1 MIRKA
6 LEISQRQEEERKRLV
21 DEEDDMMRRAIEMSE
36 IEERERV
43 KKLEAEDSLIKIQQQ
58 LAVRKSEIDE

>member
-43 KKLEAEDSLIKIQQQ
+43 KKLEAEDSLNQMQQQ
-58 LAVRKSEIDE
+58 MAVRKSEID

>member
-6 LEISQRQEEERKRLV
+6 LEISQRQEDERKRLV
-21 DEEDDMMRRAIEMSE
+21 DEEIRRAIEMSE

-58 LAVRKSEIDE
+58 MAVRKSEIDE

>member
-58 LAVRKSEIDE
+58 MAVRKSEIDE

>member
-43 KKLEAEDSLIKIQQQ
+43 KKLEAEDSLIKMQQQ
-58 LAVRKSEIDE
+58 MAVRKSEIDE

>member
-43 KKLEAEDSLIKIQQQ
+43 KKLEAEDSLNQMQQQ
-58 LAVRKSEIDE
+58 MASRKSEIDE

>member
-43 KKLEAEDSLIKIQQQ
+43 KKLEAEDSLNQMQQQ
-58 LAVRKSEIDE
+58 MAARKSEIDE

>member
-43 KKLEAEDSLIKIQQQ
+43 KKLEAEDSLNQMQEQ
-58 LAVRKSEIDE
+58 MAARKSEIDE